1 MVISQPF
8 LVIIHQANDS
18 TICQSSLKSR
28 CALLNTLTPFFVKRR
43 LLSQMSNGKEVIQLP
58 TPPNSQLDSEVVD
71 QMSSMRLSPN
81 ATDSGEAVVTSTTG
95 DAAADEPN
103 VDPDFLMKLIQDSV
117 KYLSAVK
124 ERLNVEN
131 RAHPESENTPK
142 YEQFLT
148 TLKVFKDRK

>member
-1 MVISQPF
+1 
-8 LVIIHQANDS
+8 
-18 TICQSSLKSR
+18 
-28 CALLNTLTPFFVKRR
+28 
-43 LLSQMSNGKEVIQLP
+43 
-58 TPPNSQLDSEVVD
+58 
-71 QMSSMRLSPN
+71 MSSMRLSPN

-148 TLKVFKDRK
+148 TLKDFKDRKYVISLQFTGTVFSKFIPSFGTGLTPTPPLLV